1 MGIVG
6 QECPTYRPI
15 VYTSFELFCC
25 LLWVLRN
32 VDCDLRHERRLRFQ
46 YP

>member
-15 VYTSFELFCC
+15 EYTSFELFVY
-25 LLWVLRN
+25 LLWVLYTIA
-32 VDCDLRHERRLRFQ
+32 RLKG
-46 YP
+46 